1 MDMNPLLN
9 SLAPA
14 LPEIFVFSMACVILM
29 ADAFLPEKRRF
40 ISCGLALVTLVGA
53 ALLTIKGFGAGGVA
67 FNGMFVGDALADTLK
82 LAIYLVVFFVLIYSR
97 DYLSS
102 RDMYKGEYFVLALFA
117 VTGMMVMASAAH
129 FLTLYLGLELLSLS
143 LYAMVAFQRDSAQA
157 TEAAMKYFVLGA
169 LASGMLLYGMSMLY
183 GATGSLDISVAHK
196 AIAGMSPDN
205 MILIFGLVFV
215 IVGLAFKLGVAPF
228 HMWAPDVYHGAPT
241 SVTVF
246 LGTAPKLAAF
256 AMLMRLLV
264 GGLDGLAPHWQQM
277 LVVMAILSLAT
288 GNIIA
293 IAQTN
298 IKRML
303 AYSTIA
309 HMGFFLLG
317 MLAAGPNG
325 YASAMFYMMIYVV
338 MSLGAF
344 GMVILLSRQGFEADK
359 LDDFKG
365 LNQRSPWL
373 AFLML
378 LLMFSMAGVPPTV
391 GFYAKLL
398 VLQAVIDA
406 GFLWLAAVAVLFS
419 VIGAFYYLRVVKL
432 MYFDKPTE
440 NVPILAGADMRALL
454 SVNALAL
461 LLITPW
467 IGTLMDVCTRAI
479 HALG

>member
-1 MDMNPLLN
+1 
-9 SLAPA
+9 
-14 LPEIFVFSMACVILM
+14 MACVILL
-29 ADAFLPEKRRF
+29 ADLFLSERRRF

-53 ALLTIKGFGAGGVA
+53 AILTLKGFGAGGTA

-97 DYLSS
+97 DYLHD
-102 RDMYKGEYFVLALFA
+102 RGMYKGEYFVLALFA
-117 VTGMMVMASAAH
+117 VTGMMIMASAAH

-143 LYAMVAFQRDSAQA
+143 LYAMVAFQRDSTPA

-183 GATGSLDISVAHK
+183 GATGSLEISVVHK
-196 AIAGMSPDN
+196 AISSMAPDN

-241 SVTVF
+241 AVTVF
-246 LGTAPKLAAF
+246 LGSAPKLAAF

-264 GGLDGLAPHWQQM
+264 GGLEGLAPHWQQM
-277 LVVMAILSLAT
+277 LVIMAILSLAT

-293 IAQTN
+293 IAQSN

-325 YASAMFYMMIYVV
+325 YASALFYMLVYVV

-344 GMVILLSRQGFEADK
+344 GMVILLSRQGFEADN
-359 LDDFKG
+359 LEDFKG
-365 LNQRSPWL
+365 LNQRSPWF

-378 LLMFSMAGVPPTV
+378 LLMFSMAGVPPTA

-398 VLQAVIDA
+398 VIQAVIDA

-419 VIGAFYYLRVVKL
+419 VIGAYYYLRVVKL
-432 MYFDKPTE
+432 MYFDKAADSAPFQ
-440 NVPILAGADMRALL
+440 AGIDMRALL

-461 LLITPW
+461 LLVTPW
-467 IGTLMDVCTRAI
+467 IGALMDLCTRAI
-479 HALG
+479 RALV

>member
-1 MDMNPLLN
+1 MDMNPFLN

-29 ADAFLPEKRRF
+29 ASVLLPEKRRF

-82 LAIYLVVFFVLIYSR
+82 LAIYLVVFFVLVYSR
-97 DYLSS
+97 DYLNS

-117 VTGMMVMASAAH
+117 VTGMMIMVSAAH

-143 LYAMVAFQRDSAQA
+143 LYAMVAFQRDSAPA

-183 GATGSLDISVAHK
+183 GATGSLDISAVHK
-196 AIAGMSPDN
+196 AITGMSPDN

-264 GGLDGLAPHWQQM
+264 GGREGLAPHWQQM
-277 LVVMAILSLAT
+277 LVIMAILSLAT

-325 YASAMFYMMIYVV
+325 YASAMFYMLIYVV

-344 GMVILLSRQGFEADK
+344 GMVILLSRQGFEADN

-432 MYFDKPTE
+432 MYFDKPTD
-440 NVPILAGADMRALL
+440 NAQILGGTDMRALL

-467 IGTLMDVCTRAI
+467 IGTLMDLCTRAI
-479 HALG
+479 RTLG

>member
-1 MDMNPLLN
+1 MDMNPFLN

-29 ADAFLPEKRRF
+29 ASVLLPEKRRF

-82 LAIYLVVFFVLIYSR
+82 LAIYLVVFFVLVYSR
-97 DYLSS
+97 DYLNS

-117 VTGMMVMASAAH
+117 VTGMMIMVSAAH

-143 LYAMVAFQRDSAQA
+143 LYAMVAFQRDSAPA

-183 GATGSLDISVAHK
+183 GATGSLDISAVHK
-196 AIAGMSPDN
+196 AITGMSPDN

-264 GGLDGLAPHWQQM
+264 GGLEGLAPHWQQM
-277 LVVMAILSLAT
+277 LVIMAILSLAT

-325 YASAMFYMMIYVV
+325 YASAMFYMLIYVV

-344 GMVILLSRQGFEADK
+344 GMVILLSRQGFEADN

-432 MYFDKPTE
+432 MYFDKPTD
-440 NVPILAGADMRALL
+440 NAQILGGTDMRALL

-467 IGTLMDVCTRAI
+467 IGTLMDLCTRAI
-479 HALG
+479 RTLG